1 MPTLVSSGFTCYA
14 TALAPAPA
22 SDEIVLISQTFKG
35 HSEKHTSVFKQQQ
48 QHCNKTFQKK
58 HSEESYIILGI
69 HHCVKDKT
77 SDYLTPPTLYL
88 SIFMTK
94 SHTV

>member
-14 TALAPAPA
+14 TALVPAPA
-22 SDEIVLISQTFKG
+22 SDETVLIAQTFKG

-48 QHCNKTFQKK
+48 QHYNKTFQKK
-58 HSEESYIILGI
+58 HSEESYIILAI
-69 HHCVKDKT
+69 HHCVKNKI
-77 SDYLTPPTLYL
+77 SDYLTPPTSYL

-94 SHTV
+94 SRSV